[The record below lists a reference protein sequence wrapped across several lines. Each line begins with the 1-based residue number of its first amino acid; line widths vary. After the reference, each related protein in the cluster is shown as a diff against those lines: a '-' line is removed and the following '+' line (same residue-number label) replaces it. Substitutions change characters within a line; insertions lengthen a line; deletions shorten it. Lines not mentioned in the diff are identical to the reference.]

1 MQNESCLYICTCK
14 TQANLNNYIRDAMKT
29 TGNTIFIS
37 GGSAGIG
44 LAIAKKLS
52 AAGNKVIIN
61 GRSEERLQN
70 ALKEL
75 DKTAVA
81 IQGDLS
87 ISLERIKIVEEL
99 RNNHP
104 ELNII
109 INNAGAAFINDLS
122 GQKNNTAE
130 KAYQEINTNYIS
142 VIDFTALILPLLLQ
156 QTEAAI
162 VNVSSIAVFRP
173 NKYLPTYSASKAA
186 LHSYTQGLRDT
197 FSENDRLN
205 VFELYPPLVNTDF
218 SAEIGGANGIPPSE
232 VADELFTAL
241 EKNQFEVPVGDSK
254 KMHALANPI
263 KEEVNH

>member
-1 MQNESCLYICTCK
+1 
-14 TQANLNNYIRDAMKT
+14 MKT
-29 TGNTIFIS
+29 SGNTVFIS

-52 AAGNKVIIN
+52 AAGNKIIIN
-61 GRSEERLQN
+61 GRNEERLQT

-75 DKTAVA
+75 DNAVA

-87 ISLERIKIVEEL
+87 IEADRIHIAEEL
-99 RNNHP
+99 KTKYPNV
-104 ELNII
+104 NII
-109 INNAGAAFINDLS
+109 VNNAGAAFMNDLADC
-122 GQKNNTAE
+122 NDAAE

-142 VIDFTALILPLLLQ
+142 VIHFTSLLTQQLLQ
-156 QTEAAI
+156 QKEAAI
-162 VNVSSIAVFRP
+162 INISSIAVFRS

-197 FSENDRLN
+197 FAENEKLG
-205 VFELYPPLVNTDF
+205 VYEVYPPLVNTQF

-232 VADELFTAL
+232 VADELFVSL

-254 KMHALANPI
+254 QIHALLNPI
-263 KEEVNH
+263 TEQVPH

>member
-1 MQNESCLYICTCK
+1 
-14 TQANLNNYIRDAMKT
+14 MKT

-52 AAGNKVIIN
+52 AAGNKTIIN

-75 DKTAVA
+75 AHTVA

-87 ISLERIKIVEEL
+87 VKADRIRIAEDLKT
-99 RNNHP
+99 NYP

-109 INNAGAAFINDLS
+109 VNNAGTVFMNDLS
-122 GQKNNTAE
+122 DQNNNAAE
-130 KAYQEINTNYIS
+130 KAHQEMNTNYIS
-142 VIDFTALILPLLLQ
+142 VIDFTSLLIPQLLQ
-156 QTEAAI
+156 QEEAAI
-162 VNVSSIAVFRP
+162 INITSIVAFRS
-173 NKYLPTYSASKAA
+173 NKYLPTYAASKAA

-197 FSENDRLN
+197 FLDNEKLN
-205 VFELYPPLVNTDF
+205 VYEVYPPLVNTEF

-241 EKNQFEVPVGDSK
+241 AHNQFEVPVGDSK
-254 KMHALANPI
+254 KIHSLLHPI
-263 KEEVNH
+263 TEKAPY